1 MAASN
6 STALAEILGI
16 PSSSSSSAYQS
27 AVASPAPVVS
37 DPALALPSTTTHTPT
52 AIEAQDSLQKLMTS
66 SQSVADYFKAKL
78 GAKAHG
84 ERQAPRPTLATVG
97 AATTAPPA
105 SARDED
111 SDGRAGLGLGSG
123 PPRGPPQDSWNEEP
137 VRGGIGASSRSV
149 TMFMPDRP
157 TIEAREEITATAG
170 VELAVTHDAADHDGG
185 RRKSE
190 KRRAKEERRREK
202 EERRRRRAEAGQ
214 VGRVTVDVPVDGAH
228 AAGAKKKHCEPG
240 ASHDRSEDSH
250 HSGAGGGDIVATKKG
265 KKRDKGK
272 KSAKHC
278 CGE

>member
-16 PSSSSSSAYQS
+16 PSSSSSAYPS

-97 AATTAPPA
+97 AATNAPPA

-111 SDGRAGLGLGSG
+111 GDGRAGLGLGSG
-123 PPRGPPQDSWNEEP
+123 LPRGPPQDSWDDEL
-137 VRGGIGASSRSV
+137 VRRGIGASSSSRSV
-149 TMFMPDRP
+149 TMFMPGQP

-202 EERRRRRAEAGQ
+202 EERRRRRAEAG
-214 VGRVTVDVPVDGAH
+214 RVTVDAPVDGAH